1 MKNMRTTFF
10 IGLALALCIALPAL
24 AREESKTLSRIAVIG
39 ASMSDGFGVR
49 VSTTLPD
56 GKKISE
62 GVNFA
67 ELVKTSCKDPSV
79 VVVNYT
85 SSLYFMNPARI
96 AKSSAARAC
105 GANAQE
111 MPTCVL
117 AVDWLFWNGY
127 GTSNMKGEK
136 LSTDQERM
144 ELLDNALACLEPF
157 CAANIPVVLG
167 DFPDM
172 HSAIGGGM
180 ISAPMVPSVE
190 CLAALNKRVA
200 QWALTKKN
208 VCVVP
213 LAQLT
218 QDLLQKTTIHAA
230 GREWDAKTLG
240 PMLQKDRLH
249 PTFAG
254 TVTVLAATLD
264 ALNTKTD
271 NAALKSFEIDPAV
284 LRERFVTQL
293 KASATKTD
301 DVVPATP
308 LAKPESSIPVMSPP
322 KSETPP
328 PSDSPSPTKPSA
340 TSNSQTPSTPPEQ
353 PTPIPQMSLLTTP

>member
-1 MKNMRTTFF
+1 MKYFRTT
-10 IGLALALCIALPAL
+10 ILSSLALALCIALPAF
-24 AREESKTLSRIAVIG
+24 AREETKTLSRIAVIG

-49 VSTTLPD
+49 VTTTLPD

-62 GVNFA
+62 GVNLA

-85 SSLYFMNPARI
+85 SSLYFMHPART

-127 GTSNMKGEK
+127 GASNVKGEK

-144 ELLDNALACLEPF
+144 ELLENALACLEPF
-157 CAANIPVVLG
+157 CAANIPIVLG

-190 CLAALNKRVA
+190 CLAALNARVA

-208 VCVVP
+208 VCIVP
-213 LAQLT
+213 LSQLT
-218 QDLLQKTTIHAA
+218 QDLLQKKPIHAA
-230 GREWDAKTLG
+230 GREWDTQTLG
-240 PMLQKDRLH
+240 PLLQKDRLH

-264 ALNTKTD
+264 ALDTKTD
-271 NAALKSFEIDPAV
+271 NTARKGFEIDPAV

-293 KASATKTD
+293 KASAEGTD
-301 DVVPATP
+301 HVAPAPPVKQPDSKIPATTP
-308 LAKPESSIPVMSPP
+308 AK
-322 KSETPP
+322 
-328 PSDSPSPTKPSA
+328 
-340 TSNSQTPSTPPEQ
+340 
-353 PTPIPQMSLLTTP
+353 

>member
-1 MKNMRTTFF
+1 MNYVRTT
-10 IGLALALCIALPAL
+10 IISVLALALCIASPAFS
-24 AREESKTLSRIAVIG
+24 REETKMLSRIAVIG

-49 VSTTLPD
+49 VSTTLAD

-62 GVNFA
+62 GVNLS
-67 ELVKTSCKDPSV
+67 ELVKVACKDPTV
-79 VVVNYT
+79 VVSNYT
-85 SSLYFMNPARI
+85 SSLYFMNPART
-96 AKSSAARAC
+96 AKSSALRAC

-127 GTSNMKGEK
+127 GVSNMKGEK
-136 LSTDQERM
+136 LSGDTERM
-144 ELLDNALACLEPF
+144 ELLDNALACLEPM
-157 CAANIPVVLG
+157 CAANIPIVLG

-190 CLAALNKRVA
+190 CLAALNARVV

-208 VCVVP
+208 VCVVS
-213 LAQLT
+213 LSKLT
-218 QDLLQKTTIHAA
+218 QDLVQKKSIHAA
-230 GREWDAKTLG
+230 GREWDAQTLG
-240 PMLQKDRLH
+240 PLLQKDRLH

-264 ALNTKTD
+264 ALDTKT
-271 NAALKSFEIDPAV
+271 NKGALVNFEIDPVV

-293 KASATKTD
+293 KDSA
-301 DVVPATP
+301 
-308 LAKPESSIPVMSPP
+308 AKPNNVAPANTAPTAPP
-322 KSETPP
+322 AHVP
-328 PSDSPSPTKPSA
+328 
-340 TSNSQTPSTPPEQ
+340 
-353 PTPIPQMSLLTTP
+353 

>member
-1 MKNMRTTFF
+1 MNYVRTT
-10 IGLALALCIALPAL
+10 IISVLALALCIASPAF
-24 AREESKTLSRIAVIG
+24 ARDETKTLARIAVIG

-49 VSTTLPD
+49 VSTTLAD

-62 GVNFA
+62 GVNLS
-67 ELVKTSCKDPSV
+67 ELVKVACKDPTV
-79 VVVNYT
+79 VVSNYT
-85 SSLYFMNPARI
+85 SSLYFMNPART
-96 AKSSAARAC
+96 AKSSATRAL

-127 GTSNMKGEK
+127 GVSNMKGEK
-136 LSTDQERM
+136 LSGDTERM
-144 ELLDNALACLEPF
+144 ELLDNALACLEPM
-157 CAANIPVVLG
+157 CAANIPIVLG

-190 CLAALNKRVA
+190 CLAALNARVA

-208 VCVVP
+208 VCVVS
-213 LAQLT
+213 LSKLT
-218 QDLLQKTTIHAA
+218 QDLLQKKSIHAA
-230 GREWDAKTLG
+230 GRDWDAQTLG
-240 PMLQKDRLH
+240 PLLQKDRLH

-264 ALNTKTD
+264 ALDTKT
-271 NAALKSFEIDPAV
+271 NKGALVNFEIDPVV

-293 KASATKTD
+293 KDSA
-301 DVVPATP
+301 
-308 LAKPESSIPVMSPP
+308 AKPNNVAPANTAPTAPP
-322 KSETPP
+322 AHVP
-328 PSDSPSPTKPSA
+328 
-340 TSNSQTPSTPPEQ
+340 
-353 PTPIPQMSLLTTP
+353 

>member
-1 MKNMRTTFF
+1 MKYFRTT
-10 IGLALALCIALPAL
+10 ILSSLALALCIALPAF
-24 AREESKTLSRIAVIG
+24 AREETKTLSRIAVIG

-49 VSTTLPD
+49 VTTTLPD

-62 GVNFA
+62 GVNLA

-85 SSLYFMNPARI
+85 SSLYFMHPART
-96 AKSSAARAC
+96 AKSSATRAC

-127 GTSNMKGEK
+127 GTSNVKGET

-144 ELLDNALACLEPF
+144 ELLDNALACLEPM
-157 CAANIPVVLG
+157 CAANIPIVLG

-180 ISAPMVPSVE
+180 ISASMVPSVE
-190 CLAALNKRVA
+190 CLMALNARVA

-208 VCVVP
+208 VCIVP
-213 LAQLT
+213 LSKLT
-218 QDLLQKTTIHAA
+218 QDLLQKKPIHAA
-230 GREWDAKTLG
+230 GREWDAQTLG
-240 PMLQKDRLH
+240 PLLQKDRLH

-254 TVTVLAATLD
+254 TVTVLAATID
-264 ALNTKTD
+264 ALDTKTD
-271 NAALKSFEIDPAV
+271 NTARKGFEIDPAV

-293 KASATKTD
+293 KASAEGSDHVEPAPPVRQPDSKI
-301 DVVPATP
+301 PATTP
-308 LAKPESSIPVMSPP
+308 AK
-322 KSETPP
+322 
-328 PSDSPSPTKPSA
+328 
-340 TSNSQTPSTPPEQ
+340 
-353 PTPIPQMSLLTTP
+353 

>member
-1 MKNMRTTFF
+1 MNYLRTTIFSS
-10 IGLALALCIALPAL
+10 LVLALCVALSAA
-24 AREESKTLSRIAVIG
+24 ARDEAKPLSRIAVIG

-49 VSTTLPD
+49 VSTTLAD

-62 GVNFA
+62 GVNLA
-67 ELVKTSCKDPSV
+67 ELVKAACKDPTV
-79 VVVNYT
+79 VVSNYT
-85 SSLYFMNPARI
+85 SSLYFMNPART
-96 AKSSAARAC
+96 AKSSALRAC

-127 GTSNMKGEK
+127 GVSNVRGEK
-136 LSTDQERM
+136 LSGDTERM

-157 CAANIPVVLG
+157 CAANIPIVLG

-190 CLAALNKRVA
+190 CLAALNARVV

-208 VCVVP
+208 VCVVS
-213 LAQLT
+213 LSKLT
-218 QDLLQKTTIHAA
+218 QDLLQKKSIHAA
-230 GREWDAKTLG
+230 GREWDAQTLG
-240 PMLQKDRLH
+240 PLLQKDRLH

-264 ALNTKTD
+264 ALDTKTD
-271 NAALKSFEIDPAV
+271 NAALKSFEIDPVV
-284 LRERFVTQL
+284 LHERFVTQL
-293 KASATKTD
+293 KASATKNGD
-301 DVVPATP
+301 A
-308 LAKPESSIPVMSPP
+308 
-322 KSETPP
+322 ETA
-328 PSDSPSPTKPSA
+328 PTK
-340 TSNSQTPSTPPEQ
+340 
-353 PTPIPQMSLLTTP
+353 

>member
-1 MKNMRTTFF
+1 MNYLRTTIFSS
-10 IGLALALCIALPAL
+10 LVLALCVALCAA
-24 AREESKTLSRIAVIG
+24 ARDEAKPLSRIAVIG

-62 GVNFA
+62 GVNLS
-67 ELVKTSCKDPSV
+67 ELVKAACKDPTV
-79 VVVNYT
+79 VVSNYT
-85 SSLYFMNPARI
+85 SSLYFMNPART
-96 AKSSAARAC
+96 AKSSATRAC

-127 GTSNMKGEK
+127 GVSNVRGEK
-136 LSTDQERM
+136 LSGDTERM
-144 ELLDNALACLEPF
+144 ELLDNALACLEPM
-157 CAANIPVVLG
+157 CAANIPIVLG

-190 CLAALNKRVA
+190 CLAALNARVA

-208 VCVVP
+208 VCVVS
-213 LAQLT
+213 LSKLT
-218 QDLLQKTTIHAA
+218 QDLVQKKSIHAA
-230 GREWDAKTLG
+230 GRDWDAQTLG
-240 PMLQKDRLH
+240 PLLQKDRLH

-264 ALNTKTD
+264 ALDTKTD
-271 NAALKSFEIDPAV
+271 NAAQKCFEIDPTV
-284 LRERFVTQL
+284 LRERFVAQL
-293 KASATKTD
+293 KASATNSPVNPNQLPAGTAPTAPPAQ
-301 DVVPATP
+301 VP
-308 LAKPESSIPVMSPP
+308 
-322 KSETPP
+322 
-328 PSDSPSPTKPSA
+328 
-340 TSNSQTPSTPPEQ
+340 
-353 PTPIPQMSLLTTP
+353 

>member
-1 MKNMRTTFF
+1 MLCEVDMKKKRTTFLA
-10 IGLALALCIALPAL
+10 GLALALCIALPTF
-24 AREESKTLSRIAVIG
+24 AREETKTLSRIAVIG

-62 GVNFA
+62 AVNLA
-67 ELVKTSCKDPSV
+67 SLVKASCKDPSI

-85 SSLYFMNPARI
+85 SSLYFMNPART
-96 AKSSAARAC
+96 AKSSALRAC

-127 GTSNMKGEK
+127 GVSNVRGEK
-136 LSTDQERM
+136 LSSDTERM
-144 ELLDNALACLEPF
+144 ELLDNALACLEPM
-157 CAANIPVVLG
+157 CAANIPIVLG

-190 CLAALNKRVA
+190 CLTALNARVA
-200 QWALTKKN
+200 QWALSKKN
-208 VCVVP
+208 VCIVP
-213 LAQLT
+213 LSKLT
-218 QDLLQKTTIHAA
+218 QDLLQKKSIHAA
-230 GREWDAKTLG
+230 GREWDTQTLG
-240 PMLQKDRLH
+240 PLLQKDRLH

-254 TVTVLAATLD
+254 TVTVLAAALD
-264 ALNTKTD
+264 ALDTKTD
-271 NAALKSFEIDPAV
+271 NAALKGFEIDPAV

-293 KASATKTD
+293 KVSATKTGD
-301 DVVPATP
+301 AATVPVG
-308 LAKPESSIPVMSPP
+308 KPETPSSNDATAPTHSA
-322 KSETPP
+322 
-328 PSDSPSPTKPSA
+328 PSSGAQSPSSAPTA
-340 TSNSQTPSTPPEQ
+340 PPTHVPNAVS
-353 PTPIPQMSLLTTP
+353 PTP

>member
-1 MKNMRTTFF
+1 MNYVRT
-10 IGLALALCIALPAL
+10 IIISVLALALCIASLAF
-24 AREESKTLSRIAVIG
+24 AREETKTLARIAVIG

-49 VSTTLPD
+49 VSTTLAD

-62 GVNFA
+62 GVNLS
-67 ELVKTSCKDPSV
+67 ELVKVACKDPTV
-79 VVVNYT
+79 VVSNYT
-85 SSLYFMNPARI
+85 SSLYFMNPART
-96 AKSSAARAC
+96 AKSSALRAC

-127 GTSNMKGEK
+127 GVSNMKGEK
-136 LSTDQERM
+136 LSGDTERM
-144 ELLDNALACLEPF
+144 ELLDNALACLEPM
-157 CAANIPVVLG
+157 CAANIPIVLG

-190 CLAALNKRVA
+190 CLAALNARVV

-208 VCVVP
+208 VCVVS
-213 LAQLT
+213 LSKLT
-218 QDLLQKTTIHAA
+218 QDLVQKKSIHAA
-230 GREWDAKTLG
+230 GREWDAQTLG
-240 PMLQKDRLH
+240 PLLQKDRLH

-264 ALNTKTD
+264 ALDTKT
-271 NAALKSFEIDPAV
+271 NKGALVNFEIDPVV

-293 KASATKTD
+293 KDSA
-301 DVVPATP
+301 
-308 LAKPESSIPVMSPP
+308 AKPNNVAPANTAPTAPP
-322 KSETPP
+322 AHVP
-328 PSDSPSPTKPSA
+328 
-340 TSNSQTPSTPPEQ
+340 
-353 PTPIPQMSLLTTP
+353 

>member
-1 MKNMRTTFF
+1 MNYVRTT
-10 IGLALALCIALPAL
+10 IISVLALALCIASPAFS
-24 AREESKTLSRIAVIG
+24 REDTKTLARIAVIG

-62 GVNFA
+62 GVNLA
-67 ELVKTSCKDPSV
+67 ELVKVACKDPTV
-79 VVVNYT
+79 VVSNYT
-85 SSLYFMNPARI
+85 SSLYFMNPART
-96 AKSSAARAC
+96 AKSSATRAL

-127 GTSNMKGEK
+127 GVSNMKGEK
-136 LSTDQERM
+136 LSSDTERM
-144 ELLDNALACLEPF
+144 ELLDNALACLEPM
-157 CAANIPVVLG
+157 CAANIPIVLG

-190 CLAALNKRVA
+190 CLAALNARVA

-208 VCVVP
+208 VCVVS
-213 LAQLT
+213 LSKLT
-218 QDLLQKTTIHAA
+218 QDLLQKKSIHAA
-230 GREWDAKTLG
+230 GRDWDAQTLG
-240 PMLQKDRLH
+240 PLLQKDRLH

-264 ALNTKTD
+264 ALDTKT
-271 NAALKSFEIDPAV
+271 NKGALVNFEIDPVV

-293 KASATKTD
+293 KDSAAKTNN
-301 DVVPATP
+301 VAPANTAPTAPPAHVP
-308 LAKPESSIPVMSPP
+308 
-322 KSETPP
+322 
-328 PSDSPSPTKPSA
+328 
-340 TSNSQTPSTPPEQ
+340 
-353 PTPIPQMSLLTTP
+353 

>member
-1 MKNMRTTFF
+1 MNYVRTT
-10 IGLALALCIALPAL
+10 IISVLALALCIASPAFS
-24 AREESKTLSRIAVIG
+24 REDTKTLARIAVIG

-62 GVNFA
+62 GVNLS
-67 ELVKTSCKDPSV
+67 ELVKVACKDPTV
-79 VVVNYT
+79 VVSNYT
-85 SSLYFMNPARI
+85 SSMYFMNPART
-96 AKSSAARAC
+96 AKSSATRAL
-105 GANAQE
+105 GDNAQE

-127 GTSNMKGEK
+127 GVSNVRGEK
-136 LSTDQERM
+136 LSGDTERM
-144 ELLDNALACLEPF
+144 ELLDNALACLEPM
-157 CAANIPVVLG
+157 CAANIPIVLG

-190 CLAALNKRVA
+190 CLAALNARVV

-208 VCVVP
+208 VCVVS
-213 LAQLT
+213 LSKLT
-218 QDLLQKTTIHAA
+218 QDLLQKKSIHAA
-230 GREWDAKTLG
+230 GRDWDAQTLG
-240 PMLQKDRLH
+240 PLLQKDRLH

-264 ALNTKTD
+264 ALDTKT
-271 NAALKSFEIDPAV
+271 NKGALVNFEIDPVV

-293 KASATKTD
+293 KDSAAKTNN
-301 DVVPATP
+301 VAPANTAPTAPPAHVP
-308 LAKPESSIPVMSPP
+308 
-322 KSETPP
+322 
-328 PSDSPSPTKPSA
+328 
-340 TSNSQTPSTPPEQ
+340 
-353 PTPIPQMSLLTTP
+353 

>member
-1 MKNMRTTFF
+1 MNYVRTT
-10 IGLALALCIALPAL
+10 IISVLALALCIASPAFS
-24 AREESKTLSRIAVIG
+24 REDTKTLARIAVIG

-62 GVNFA
+62 GVNLS
-67 ELVKTSCKDPSV
+67 ELVKVACKDPTV
-79 VVVNYT
+79 VVSNYT
-85 SSLYFMNPARI
+85 SSLYFMNPART
-96 AKSSAARAC
+96 AKSSATRAL

-127 GTSNMKGEK
+127 GVSNMKGEK
-136 LSTDQERM
+136 LSGDTERM
-144 ELLDNALACLEPF
+144 ELLDNALACLEPM
-157 CAANIPVVLG
+157 CAANIPIVLG

-190 CLAALNKRVA
+190 CLAALNARVV

-208 VCVVP
+208 VCVVS
-213 LAQLT
+213 LSKLT
-218 QDLLQKTTIHAA
+218 QDLLQKKSIHAA
-230 GREWDAKTLG
+230 GRDWDAQTLG
-240 PMLQKDRLH
+240 PLLQKDRLH

-264 ALNTKTD
+264 ALDTKT
-271 NAALKSFEIDPAV
+271 NKGALVNFEIDPVV

-293 KASATKTD
+293 KDSA
-301 DVVPATP
+301 
-308 LAKPESSIPVMSPP
+308 AKPNNVAPANTAPTAPP
-322 KSETPP
+322 AHVP
-328 PSDSPSPTKPSA
+328 
-340 TSNSQTPSTPPEQ
+340 
-353 PTPIPQMSLLTTP
+353 

>member
-1 MKNMRTTFF
+1 MNYLRTTIFSS
-10 IGLALALCIALPAL
+10 LVLALCIALPAF
-24 AREESKTLSRIAVIG
+24 AREETKTLSRIAVIG

-49 VSTTLPD
+49 VSTTLAD

-62 GVNFA
+62 GVNLS
-67 ELVKTSCKDPSV
+67 ELVKVACKDPTV
-79 VVVNYT
+79 VVSNYT
-85 SSLYFMNPARI
+85 SSLYFMNPART
-96 AKSSAARAC
+96 AKSSALRAC

-127 GTSNMKGEK
+127 GVSNMKGEK
-136 LSTDQERM
+136 LSGDTERM
-144 ELLDNALACLEPF
+144 ELLDNALACLEPM
-157 CAANIPVVLG
+157 CAANIPIVLG

-190 CLAALNKRVA
+190 CLAALNARVV

-208 VCVVP
+208 VCVVS
-213 LAQLT
+213 LSKLT
-218 QDLLQKTTIHAA
+218 QDLVQKKSIHAA
-230 GREWDAKTLG
+230 GREWDAQTLG
-240 PMLQKDRLH
+240 PLLQKDRLH

-264 ALNTKTD
+264 ALDTKT
-271 NAALKSFEIDPAV
+271 NKGALVNFEIDPVV

-293 KASATKTD
+293 KDSA
-301 DVVPATP
+301 
-308 LAKPESSIPVMSPP
+308 AKPNNVAPANTAPTAPP
-322 KSETPP
+322 AHVP
-328 PSDSPSPTKPSA
+328 
-340 TSNSQTPSTPPEQ
+340 
-353 PTPIPQMSLLTTP
+353 

>member
-1 MKNMRTTFF
+1 MKHLRTT
-10 IGLALALCIALPAL
+10 ILSSLALALCIALPAF
-24 AREESKTLSRIAVIG
+24 AREETKTLSRIAVIG

-49 VSTTLPD
+49 VSTTLHD

-62 GVNFA
+62 GVNLA
-67 ELVKTSCKDPSV
+67 ELVKVACKDPSV

-85 SSLYFMNPARI
+85 TSMYFMNPART
-96 AKSSAARAC
+96 AKSSATRAC
-105 GANAQE
+105 GDNAQE

-127 GTSNMKGEK
+127 GVSNMRGEK
-136 LSTDQERM
+136 LSGDTERM
-144 ELLDNALACLEPF
+144 ELLDNALACLEPM
-157 CAANIPVVLG
+157 CAANIPIVLG

-190 CLAALNKRVA
+190 CLAALNARVA

-208 VCVVP
+208 VCVVS
-213 LAQLT
+213 LSKLT
-218 QDLLQKTTIHAA
+218 QDLVQKKSIHAA
-230 GREWDAKTLG
+230 GREWDAQTLG
-240 PMLQKDRLH
+240 PLLQKDRLH

-264 ALNTKTD
+264 ALDTKT
-271 NAALKSFEIDPAV
+271 NKGALVNFEIDPVV

-293 KASATKTD
+293 KDSAAKTNN
-301 DVVPATP
+301 VAPANTAPTAPPAHVP
-308 LAKPESSIPVMSPP
+308 
-322 KSETPP
+322 
-328 PSDSPSPTKPSA
+328 
-340 TSNSQTPSTPPEQ
+340 
-353 PTPIPQMSLLTTP
+353 

>member
-1 MKNMRTTFF
+1 MNYLRTTIFSS
-10 IGLALALCIALPAL
+10 LVLALCVALCVA
-24 AREESKTLSRIAVIG
+24 ARDEAKPLSRIAVIG

-62 GVNFA
+62 GVNLA
-67 ELVKTSCKDPSV
+67 ELVKASCKDPSI

-85 SSLYFMNPARI
+85 SSLYFMNPART
-96 AKSSAARAC
+96 AKSSATRAC
-105 GANAQE
+105 GINAQE

-127 GTSNMKGEK
+127 GVSNVRGEK
-136 LSTDQERM
+136 LSGDTERM

-157 CAANIPVVLG
+157 CAANIPIVLG

-190 CLAALNKRVA
+190 CLTALNARVV

-208 VCVVP
+208 VCVVS
-213 LAQLT
+213 LSKLT
-218 QDLLQKTTIHAA
+218 QDLLQKKSIHAA
-230 GREWDAKTLG
+230 GREWDAQTLG
-240 PMLQKDRLH
+240 PLLQKDRLH

-264 ALNTKTD
+264 ALDTKTA
-271 NAALKSFEIDPAV
+271 NAALKSFEIDPVV
-284 LRERFVTQL
+284 LHERFVSQL
-293 KASATKTD
+293 KASATKNGD
-301 DVVPATP
+301 A
-308 LAKPESSIPVMSPP
+308 
-322 KSETPP
+322 ETA
-328 PSDSPSPTKPSA
+328 PTK
-340 TSNSQTPSTPPEQ
+340 
-353 PTPIPQMSLLTTP
+353 

>member
-1 MKNMRTTFF
+1 MNYLRTTFF
-10 IGLALALCIALPAL
+10 YSLVLALCVALCAA
-24 AREESKTLSRIAVIG
+24 ARDEAKPLSRIAVIG

-62 GVNFA
+62 GVNLA
-67 ELVKTSCKDPSV
+67 ELVKASCKDPSI

-85 SSLYFMNPARI
+85 SSLYFMNPART
-96 AKSSAARAC
+96 AKSSATRAC
-105 GANAQE
+105 GINAQE

-127 GTSNMKGEK
+127 GVSNVRGEK
-136 LSTDQERM
+136 LSGDTERM

-157 CAANIPVVLG
+157 CAANIPIVLG

-190 CLAALNKRVA
+190 CLAALNARVV

-208 VCVVP
+208 VCVVS
-213 LAQLT
+213 LSKLT
-218 QDLLQKTTIHAA
+218 QDLLQKKSIHAA
-230 GREWDAKTLG
+230 GREWDAQTLG
-240 PMLQKDRLH
+240 PLLQKDRLH

-264 ALNTKTD
+264 ALDTKTA
-271 NAALKSFEIDPAV
+271 NAALKSFEIDPVV
-284 LRERFVTQL
+284 LHERFVTQL
-293 KASATKTD
+293 KASATKNGD
-301 DVVPATP
+301 A
-308 LAKPESSIPVMSPP
+308 
-322 KSETPP
+322 ETA
-328 PSDSPSPTKPSA
+328 PTK
-340 TSNSQTPSTPPEQ
+340 
-353 PTPIPQMSLLTTP
+353 

>member
-1 MKNMRTTFF
+1 MNYVRTT
-10 IGLALALCIALPAL
+10 IISVLALALCIASPAF
-24 AREESKTLSRIAVIG
+24 ARDETKTLARIAVIG

-62 GVNFA
+62 GVNLS
-67 ELVKTSCKDPSV
+67 ELVKVACKDPTV
-79 VVVNYT
+79 VVSNYT
-85 SSLYFMNPARI
+85 SSLYFMNPART
-96 AKSSAARAC
+96 AKSSATRAC

-127 GTSNMKGEK
+127 GVSNVRGEK
-136 LSTDQERM
+136 LSGDTERM
-144 ELLDNALACLEPF
+144 ELLDNALACLEPM
-157 CAANIPVVLG
+157 CAANIPIVLG

-190 CLAALNKRVA
+190 CLAALNARVA

-208 VCVVP
+208 VCVVS
-213 LAQLT
+213 LSKLT
-218 QDLLQKTTIHAA
+218 QDLVQKKSIHAA
-230 GREWDAKTLG
+230 GRDWDAQTLG
-240 PMLQKDRLH
+240 PLLQKDRLH

-264 ALNTKTD
+264 ALDTKT
-271 NAALKSFEIDPAV
+271 NKGALVNFEIDPVV

-293 KASATKTD
+293 KDSA
-301 DVVPATP
+301 
-308 LAKPESSIPVMSPP
+308 AKPNNVAPANTAPTAPP
-322 KSETPP
+322 AHVP
-328 PSDSPSPTKPSA
+328 
-340 TSNSQTPSTPPEQ
+340 
-353 PTPIPQMSLLTTP
+353 

>member
-1 MKNMRTTFF
+1 MNYVRTT
-10 IGLALALCIALPAL
+10 IISVLALALCIASPAFS
-24 AREESKTLSRIAVIG
+24 REDTKTLARIAVIG

-62 GVNFA
+62 GVNLA
-67 ELVKTSCKDPSV
+67 ELVKVACKDPTV
-79 VVVNYT
+79 VVSNYT
-85 SSLYFMNPARI
+85 SSLYFMNPART
-96 AKSSAARAC
+96 AKSSATRAL

-127 GTSNMKGEK
+127 GVSNMKGEK
-136 LSTDQERM
+136 LSGDTERM
-144 ELLDNALACLEPF
+144 ELLDNALACLEPM
-157 CAANIPVVLG
+157 CAANIPIVLG

-190 CLAALNKRVA
+190 CLAALNARVV

-208 VCVVP
+208 VCVVS
-213 LAQLT
+213 LSKLT
-218 QDLLQKTTIHAA
+218 QDLLQKKSIHAA
-230 GREWDAKTLG
+230 GRDWDAQTLG
-240 PMLQKDRLH
+240 PLLQKDRLH

-264 ALNTKTD
+264 ALDTKT
-271 NAALKSFEIDPAV
+271 NKGALVNFEIDPVV

-293 KASATKTD
+293 KDSAAKTNN
-301 DVVPATP
+301 VAPANTAPTAPPAHVP
-308 LAKPESSIPVMSPP
+308 
-322 KSETPP
+322 
-328 PSDSPSPTKPSA
+328 
-340 TSNSQTPSTPPEQ
+340 
-353 PTPIPQMSLLTTP
+353 